1 MFHRHD
7 SFKKVAEQTLHTFS
21 DYEAALKYS
30 QKNAKDLMMGTYDV
44 YGRGLYASFRLLPP
58 GRRHLSTTLP
68 PPYRRRHRRACSR
81 NVCPP
86 QHGRYSINL
95 KGWIEHWGHQLTLIP
110 AMWPAKHPKRFLKV
124 IAETAN
130 APTGIDWKA
139 AAQHHVTYPAANSR
153 AHPEPEEELPPE
165 MVSAFNEKHYGPDV
179 KHLCQMIKN
188 HGAVRVVGIG
198 ELGNGLVRGSPNLK
212 LIGELDSYGMVD
224 ASPFGAEEIEAHLY
238 K

>member
-1 MFHRHD
+1 MRSTD
-7 SFKKVAEQTLHTFS
+7 
-21 DYEAALKYS
+21 AACTPPS
-30 QKNAKDLMMGTYDV
+30 
-44 YGRGLYASFRLLPP
+44 ASFRPAAAASPP
-58 GRRHLSTTLP
+58 R
-68 PPYRRRHRRACSR
+68 YRRRRRRACSR

-139 AAQHHVTYPAANSR
+139 AAKHHVTYPQANSR

-165 MVSAFNEKHYGPDV
+165 MVRAFNEKHYGPDV
-179 KHLCQMIKN
+179 KRLCKMIKN

-238 K
+238 KYMREDPRERAMRLGTESVNASIFGGPQRLPRYI